1 MNPADRQILDH
12 FRQIRERTLDLLER
26 LPEELLDQTADG
38 EDRPLRHLFVHLA
51 RTIDNWMSDLLK
63 DGLGLPVYGVDKG
76 SLELALRIS
85 ADRVI
90 SFFEADDGERMGREI
105 PDKLETTGK
114 PVIWTGRDRVLY
126 LTAHEIHHRG
136 KMVLA
141 LRQAGFADI
150 PPMPMDW

>member
-1 MNPADRQILDH
+1 MHPADRQILDH

-26 LPEELLDQTADG
+26 IPEELLDQTADG
-38 EDRPLRHLFVHLA
+38 EDRPLRILFLHLA
-51 RTIDNWMSDLLK
+51 RVVDSWMSDPIR
-63 DGLGLPVYGVDKG
+63 DGLGQPVYGTDKG

-85 ADRVI
+85 ADRLT
-90 SFFEADDGERMGREI
+90 SFFEADEARMDREI
-105 PDKLETTGK
+105 PEKLETTGQ
-114 PVIWTGRDRVLY
+114 PVVWTGRDRVLY